1 MILCER
7 IKASFAF
14 DADRNLILFNSF
26 DGNLYALDADT
37 GLSAFSF
44 KMQAGAYSTPLV
56 FGNRVYISSLD
67 KKLYCLDLDRKGEL
81 VWSFDAGA
89 RIFSSPVLV
98 GSHIF
103 IGANDGG
110 FYEIS
115 SETGKLAGLFQTT
128 ERITNKAV
136 YNATTKKFFVLT
148 YANEIYCL
156 SKRNTVN

>member
-1 MILCER
+1 MIE
-7 IKASFAF
+7 
-14 DADRNLILFNSF
+14 
-26 DGNLYALDADT
+26 GN
-37 GLSAFSF
+37 
-44 KMQAGAYSTPLV
+44 V
-56 FGNRVYISSLD
+56 F
-67 KKLYCLDLDRKGEL
+67 
-81 VWSFDAGA
+81 F
-89 RIFSSPVLV
+89 
-98 GSHIF
+98 
-103 IGANDGG
+103 GANDGG